1 MFTRRILPLGAG
13 IALLSVP
20 AFHATASHAAA
31 ANKVLPFEHADMKVV
46 YSASDD
52 DAEILIRATG
62 DGPIGRVQIVGPGG
76 TVRLKATFQD
86 GDRLGQADVRFDTPE
101 PSLEDLMQAY
111 PEGEYRF
118 RGRTAAGEKLA
129 GVAELSYDLLPA
141 PTILF
146 PPAGATGVPIKDL
159 HVRWSVP
166 VAPERILLQVEDE
179 KEKVSL
185 SIDLPGDAT
194 SFTLPNDWLQP
205 GVLYTLDI
213 KLIAENGNQT
223 VRDVRFTTAD

>member
-1 MFTRRILPLGAG
+1 MIHRNILPLGAG
-13 IALLSVP
+13 IVLLSVP
-20 AFHATASHAAA
+20 AFHAAAS
-31 ANKVLPFEHADMKVV
+31 NEVLPFEHATMSVV

-62 DGPIGRVQIVGPGG
+62 VDPIGQGHIVGPGG
-76 TVRLKATFQD
+76 TVRLKAKFRD
-86 GDRLGQADVRFDTPE
+86 GDRLGQADMQFDTPE

-118 RGRTAAGEKLA
+118 RGRTTAGEKLA
-129 GVAELSYDLLPA
+129 GVAELSYELLPA

-146 PPAGATGVPIKDL
+146 PPAGKTDVPTKDL
-159 HVRWSVP
+159 EVRWSVP

-179 KEKVSL
+179 KEKVAL
-185 SIDLPGDAT
+185 NIDLPGDAKR
-194 SFTLPNDWLQP
+194 FTLPNDWLQP
-205 GVLYTLDI
+205 GVIYTLDI
-213 KLIAENGNQT
+213 KLVAANGNQT

>member
-1 MFTRRILPLGAG
+1 MITRRIFPLAAG

-20 AFHATASHAAA
+20 AVHAAA
-31 ANKVLPFEHADMKVV
+31 ANPVLPFEHATMRVV

-62 DGPIGRVQIVGPGG
+62 IDPIGRVHIIGPGG
-76 TVRLKATFQD
+76 TVRLNATFQD
-86 GDRLGQADVRFDTPE
+86 GDRLGQADVHLDTPE
-101 PSLEDLMQAY
+101 PSLEALMQAY

-118 RGRTAAGEKLA
+118 RGRTATGEKLA
-129 GVAELSYDLLPA
+129 GVAELSYELLPA

-146 PPAGATGVPIKDL
+146 PTAGATDVPTKNL
-159 HVRWSVP
+159 EVRWSVP

-179 KEKVSL
+179 KEKVAL
-185 SIDLPGDAT
+185 SIDLPGDAER
-194 SFTLPNDWLQP
+194 FTLPNNWLQP
-205 GVLYTLDI
+205 GVIYTLDI

-223 VRDVRFTTAD
+223 VRDLRFTSAN

>member
-1 MFTRRILPLGAG
+1 M
-13 IALLSVP
+13 
-20 AFHATASHAAA
+20 
-31 ANKVLPFEHADMKVV
+31 
-46 YSASDD
+46 
-52 DAEILIRATG
+52 
-62 DGPIGRVQIVGPGG
+62 QIVGPGG
-76 TVRLKATFQD
+76 TVRLKAKFRD
-86 GDRLGQADVRFDTPE
+86 GDRLGQADVHFDTPE

-111 PEGEYRF
+111 PEGKYRF
-118 RGRTAAGEKLA
+118 GGRTAAGKRLA

-146 PPAGATGVPIKDL
+146 PPAGATDVRTKDL
-159 HVRWSVP
+159 EVRWSVP

-194 SFTLPNDWLQP
+194 RFTLPNDWLQP

-213 KLIAENGNQT
+213 KLRRRQEIT
-223 VRDVRFTTAD
+223 FTTLCATCEAAY

>member
-1 MFTRRILPLGAG
+1 MITRKIFPLGAG
-13 IALLSVP
+13 IALLSVS
-20 AFHATASHAAA
+20 AVHAASA
-31 ANKVLPFEHADMKVV
+31 SEVLPFEHATMRVV

-62 DGPIGRVQIVGPGG
+62 ADPIGQVRIVGPGG

-86 GDRLGQADVRFDTPE
+86 GDRLGQADVHFDTPE
-101 PSLEDLMQAY
+101 PSLEALMQAY

-118 RGRTAAGEKLA
+118 RGRIAAGEKLA
-129 GVAELSYDLLPA
+129 GVAQLSYELLPA

-146 PPAGATGVPIKDL
+146 PRAGETDVPTEDL
-159 HVRWSVP
+159 EVRWSVP

-185 SIDLPGDAT
+185 SIDLPGDAER
-194 SFTLPNDWLQP
+194 FTLPNDWLQP
-205 GVLYTLDI
+205 GILYTLDI

-223 VRDVRFTTAD
+223 VRDLRFTTAD

>member
-1 MFTRRILPLGAG
+1 IE
-13 IALLSVP
+13 I
-20 AFHATASHAAA
+20 
-31 ANKVLPFEHADMKVV
+31 LPFEHATMSVV

-62 DGPIGRVQIVGPGG
+62 VDPIGQVGIVGPDG
-76 TVRLKATFQD
+76 TVRLKAKFRD
-86 GDRLGQADVRFDTPE
+86 GDRLGQADVQFDTPE

-129 GVAELSYDLLPA
+129 GVAELSYELLPA
-141 PTILF
+141 PEIRF
-146 PPAGATGVPIKDL
+146 PLDGATDVPTKDL
-159 HVRWSVP
+159 EVRSVP

-179 KEKVSL
+179 KEKISL
-185 SIDLPGDAT
+185 SIDLPGDAVR
-194 SFTLPNDWLQP
+194 FTLPNDWLQP